1 MKVLTFLVKTSDRLV
16 SRMLLSALFFG
27 VLGAGVTL
35 LVGAEGT
42 RQWPPHQLTY
52 VAMVSIAVF
61 AAYAAGVSVL
71 LRAALHSLVQA
82 VDAAP
87 HGTQVEPGTGT
98 GGSAGDRAGAPPL
111 PPSDS
116 RGEHAVSALAPEV
129 RGPVARAT
137 RRGR

>member
-1 MKVLTFLVKTSDRLV
+1 MKVLAFLLKTTDRLV
-16 SRMLLSALFFG
+16 SRMLLSALLFG

-52 VAMVSIAVF
+52 VAMVSIAGF

-71 LRAALHSLVQA
+71 LWAALHSLVRA

-87 HGTQVEPGTGT
+87 HGTQHDTQVESGTG
-98 GGSAGDRAGAPPL
+98 AGDSAGAPPL
-111 PPSDS
+111 PPSDAS
-116 RGEHAVSALAPEV
+116 VTP
-129 RGPVARAT
+129 
-137 RRGR
+137 

>member
-16 SRMLLSALFFG
+16 SRMLLSALLFG

-42 RQWPPHQLTY
+42 RQWPPHQLAY
-52 VAMVSIAVF
+52 VTMVSIAGF

-71 LRAALHSLVQA
+71 LRAALHSLVRA

-87 HGTQVEPGTGT
+87 HGTQHDTQVESGTGAGT
-98 GGSAGDRAGAPPL
+98 GASDSAGDRAGAPPL
-111 PPSDS
+111 PQSGAS
-116 RGEHAVSALAPEV
+116 V
-129 RGPVARAT
+129 VA
-137 RRGR
+137 